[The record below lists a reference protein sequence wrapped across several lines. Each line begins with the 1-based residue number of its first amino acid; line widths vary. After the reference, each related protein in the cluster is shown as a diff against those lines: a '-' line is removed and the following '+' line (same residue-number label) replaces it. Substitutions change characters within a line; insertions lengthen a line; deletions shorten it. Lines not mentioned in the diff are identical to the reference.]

1 MEEKSRAVDAA
12 AESEY
17 VAHFWRDMPER
28 YIYANEA
35 REIEAH
41 ARFALA
47 ADGERARVGILATD
61 EPYVELAFVGDDR
74 PGLLAIITA
83 TLAAA
88 RLPLPGPP
96 IHSFYA
102 RDRRGAAPPF
112 FSVETRRHP
121 AARPHPY

>member
-28 YIYANEA
+28 YLYANEA
-35 REIEAH
+35 REIGAD

-88 RLPLPGPP
+88 RLAVAGAE
-96 IHSFYA
+96 IYSFTD
-102 RDRRGAAPPF
+102 RDGRVRALDL
-112 FSVETRRHP
+112 
-121 AARPHPY
+121 